1 MITVL
6 TFILFQKRGVQ
17 RFYHPKLGDKVHLET
32 DVLFKYVEN
41 ILNKDK
47 DPLSVDKLRAF
58 GFRRDSMQFDNID
71 SALMAL
77 KMEKQLL

>member
-6 TFILFQKRGVQ
+6 TFILFQKRGVL
-17 RFYHPKLGDKVHLET
+17 RFYHTKKLGDKVHLET

-47 DPLSVDKLRAF
+47 DQLSVDKLRAF
-58 GFRRDSMQFDNID
+58 GF
-71 SALMAL
+71 
-77 KMEKQLL
+77 

>member
-17 RFYHPKLGDKVHLET
+17 RFYHPKKLGDKVHLET

-47 DPLSVDKLRAF
+47 DQLSVDKLRAF
-58 GFRRDSMQFDNID
+58 GFRRVACNSII
-71 SALMAL
+71 LTVL
-77 KMEKQLL
+77 

>member
-17 RFYHPKLGDKVHLET
+17 RFYHPKIRDKVHLET

-47 DPLSVDKLRAF
+47 DQLSVDKLRAF
-58 GFRRDSMQFDNID
+58 GFRRVACNSII
-71 SALMAL
+71 LTVL
-77 KMEKQLL
+77 